1 MQQREQRDQ
10 AKLDQLSTEI
20 KEKFGM
26 HEFDIEIK
34 KIENAH
40 QQ

>member
-1 MQQREQRDQ
+1 MLQQREQRDQ

-26 HEFDIEIK
+26 QEFDIEIK
-34 KIENAH
+34 KIENGR
-40 QQ
+40 Q